1 MIHNMHDDQ
10 YEPNEERA
18 RRAAIR
24 EATARFLYMKRG
36 WPIAKLARS
45 MNCCV
50 PTIQKYLKG
59 ALIEERI
66 AQRSEDAQSNLAARR
81 ERPPV
86 DIFMRRNRAW

>member
-1 MIHNMHDDQ
+1 MMHSMHDDQ
-10 YEPNEERA
+10 YEPNGERA

-45 MNCCV
+45 MNCCTG
-50 PTIQKYLKG
+50 TIQKYLKG
-59 ALIEERI
+59 VLTEER
-66 AQRSEDAQSNLAARR
+66 AEQRNEDAQSNLAARR

-86 DIFMRRNRAW
+86 DIFMMRNRAW